1 MIRFPKA
8 RVGVA
13 LVLLAAL
20 ALVGTVYGQ
29 AQEEQER
36 PRAPRMPEPEQGYVL
51 PPPII
56 KDFLD
61 RDRSTVSLNNLA
73 PDGDHFVVTRNRD
86 LSDLEKMSR
95 PTYRLAG
102 LEFRPQVRRVWTND
116 TAGVDRIQIFSLSE
130 RSWVDV
136 EVPADSFFSN
146 FTWSPDGSQVAF
158 LAHQP
163 DATRVFVVSV
173 DGGAAEPVSDLA
185 VNATIGARGGGG
197 GRGGGGSGG
206 GIIQWTPDA
215 KIVTLVVPP
224 SIGPEPERNRIPNG
238 PIIRHTRERE
248 TPVRTT
254 QFLLE
259 TDQDADLFEYYTT
272 SQIAELTAGGGE
284 RLIGEPGLF
293 TSLSLSPDGE
303 HLLTTRHTRPFSFIT
318 SYGSFPQKTEVMDGD
333 GNVLSTVID
342 RELREAA
349 GGGGRG
355 GGGDNNQPRE
365 LGWRPDG
372 EGLTYLMRE
381 PRESDEADEG
391 RLMRRAAEQFPG
403 GGRGGGE
410 ENDRA
415 DRVMQLTAPFDMEQA
430 EIVVESEEP
439 LSGHRFTRD
448 GSRLFAG
455 VTKDGDRGLAT
466 WDITGDEPQRT
477 LIVDYYDTD
486 DLLEQPGSLMTRA
499 TGNGIRHA
507 LTSNDGASAY
517 LQGPGLNEDFKPQ
530 PFIDAVSIADGEK
543 TRIFE
548 GSTEMF
554 ENPGVPL
561 DDDLNRMIV
570 SRESPT
576 DFPDSY
582 LWARGGSFENL
593 TNNVNPYPEFA
604 DAQRLFFDFERRDGL
619 KIYGRMSVPAGY
631 LQGEKLPGVFW
642 TYPREY
648 NTPDD
653 YAEAV
658 TRSRNVNRF
667 HRTSTRNASDFWLAM
682 GYVVIEPEIPII
694 GDPYNDKYV
703 QHLVDSMYAAIR
715 KADAMGYV
723 DVDRIGHGGH
733 SYGAFATAN
742 VLAHSPFFKAGIA
755 GDGAFN
761 RSLTPMG
768 FQSER
773 RDIWEAPHIYIEM
786 SPYFVADQI
795 DTPLLMY
802 HGADDNNSGTWPIQ
816 SDRMIAA
823 LTGLGKIAVLYKY
836 PYESHGPRAIE
847 HYYDMWA
854 RWIEWFDRYVK
865 GIDDEELSN
874 QQGQQQGRR

>member
-1 MIRFPKA
+1 MIRFSKV
-8 RVGVA
+8 RVRVA
-13 LVLLAAL
+13 LALLAAL
-20 ALVGTVYGQ
+20 ALVGTVYAQ
-29 AQEEQER
+29 AQEERER
-36 PRAPRMPEPEQGYVL
+36 PRSPAMPEPEQGYVL

-61 RDRSTVSLNNLA
+61 RDRSTIALNNLS

-116 TAGVDRIQIFSLSE
+116 TAGIDRIQIFSLSE
-130 RSWVDV
+130 RSYVDV
-136 EVPADSFFSN
+136 EVPADSFFGN
-146 FTWSPDGSQVAF
+146 FTWSPDGSKVAF
-158 LAHQP
+158 LAHQR
-163 DATRVFVVSV
+163 DATRIFVVGV
-173 DGGAAEPVSDLA
+173 AGGRAEAVSGLA

-197 GRGGGGSGG
+197 RGGGGGGG
-206 GIIQWTPDA
+206 GIIQWTPDG
-215 KIVTLVVPP
+215 KILTLVVPP
-224 SIGPEPERNRIPNG
+224 DLGPEPEGSRIPSG

-248 TPVRTT
+248 TPIRTT

-259 TDQDADLFEYYTT
+259 TDHDADLFEHYTT
-272 SQIAELTAGGGE
+272 SQIAELTPGGGE
-284 RLIGEPGLF
+284 RLIGEPGLY
-293 TSLSLSPDGE
+293 TSLSVSPEGD
-303 HLLTTRHTRPFSFIT
+303 HLLTTRHTRPLSFIV
-318 SYGSFPQKTEVMDGD
+318 SYGSFPQKTEVMDRD

-342 RELREAA
+342 RPLREAA

-355 GGGDNNQPRE
+355 GRGGSNNQPRE

-372 EGLTYLMRE
+372 KGLTYLMRE
-381 PRESDEADEG
+381 PR
-391 RLMRRAAEQFPG
+391 Q
-403 GGRGGGE
+403 GGE
-410 ENDRA
+410 EGDAGDAGRADAQEEEGEENGDRK
-415 DRVMQLTAPFDMEQA
+415 DRVMLLTAPFDIEQA
-430 EIVVESEEP
+430 EIVVDSEEP
-439 LSGHRFTRD
+439 LSGHSFTPA

-455 VTKDGDRGLAT
+455 ITKEGDRGLAT
-466 WDITGDEPQRT
+466 WDLSGGEPQRT
-477 LIVDYYDTD
+477 LIVDYYDAD
-486 DLLEQPGSLMTRA
+486 DLLEQPGNLMTRA
-499 TGNGIRHA
+499 TGNGIRYA
-507 LTSNDGASAY
+507 LVSSDGSRAY
-517 LQGPGLNEDFKPQ
+517 LRGPGLKEDFRPQ
-530 PFIDAVSIADGEK
+530 PFIDAVSVEDGET

-548 GSTEMF
+548 GSTDTF
-554 ENPGVPL
+554 ESPGVPL
-561 DDDLNRMIV
+561 DEDLSRMIV

-576 DFPDSY
+576 DFPDSF
-582 LWARGGSFENL
+582 LWTRGGSFENL

-604 DAQRLFFDFERRDGL
+604 DARRINFDFERRDGL
-619 KIYGRMSVPAGY
+619 KIYGRLSLPPGY
-631 LQGEKLPGVFW
+631 LEGDKLPGVFW

-648 NTPDD
+648 DTPDE
-653 YAEAV
+653 YGEAA

-667 HRTSTRNASDFWLAM
+667 HRTSTRNASDFWLSQ
-682 GYVVIEPEIPII
+682 GYAVIEPDIPIV

-715 KADAMGYV
+715 KMEEMGYV
-723 DVDRIGHGGH
+723 DVDRLGHGGH

-742 VLAHSPFFKAGIA
+742 ILARSPFFKAGIA

-786 SPYFVADQI
+786 SPFFVADQI

-802 HGADDNNSGTWPIQ
+802 HGVDDNNSGTWPIQ
-816 SDRMIAA
+816 SDRLIAA
-823 LTGLGKIAVLYKY
+823 LTGLGKTAVLYKY

-854 RWIEWFDRYVK
+854 RWIQWFDRYVK
-865 GIDDEELSN
+865 GIGEEELTEPP
-874 QQGQQQGRR
+874 QQQGRR